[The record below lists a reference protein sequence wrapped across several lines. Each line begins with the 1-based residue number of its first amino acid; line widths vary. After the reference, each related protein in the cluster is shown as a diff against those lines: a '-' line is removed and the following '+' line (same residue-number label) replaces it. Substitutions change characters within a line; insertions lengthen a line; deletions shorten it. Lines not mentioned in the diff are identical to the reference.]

1 MDEDSCPE
9 LGLVIQNHFKAIDA
23 KLGKSGHHT
32 KHRQSLVTLSRR
44 HSVVQMLENL
54 ELDGPNPIR
63 IHHPHP
69 PQQQPHHPKKNY
81 VSVNLIGLQ
90 KSVF

>member
-9 LGLVIQNHFKAIDA
+9 LGLIIKNHFKAIDC
-23 KLGKSGHHT
+23 KMGKSGHHS

-63 IHHPHP
+63 IHAPHP
-69 PQQQPHHPKKNY
+69 PPVAHPKKNY
-81 VSVNLIGLQ
+81 VSFASFCLTIC
-90 KSVF
+90 